1 MTIQVRNTRLCYLVE
16 TSRFPVGSICL
27 GVVSL
32 RLGKLRLLPENLN
45 TTESS
50 ERSAERP
57 IMHCSLNSR
66 TVSVSGCKCAY
77 CASLLLLLDARGTEL
92 WCVSVLLRSL

>member
-1 MTIQVRNTRLCYLVE
+1 MTIQVRNTRVCYLVE
-16 TSRFPVGSICL
+16 TSRFPVGGICL
-27 GVVSL
+27 GVVRL
-32 RLGKLRLLPENLN
+32 RLGKLWLLPENLN
-45 TTESS
+45 TESS

-92 WCVSVLLRSL
+92 WCVSGLLRSL